1 MCTVYTLLR
10 AILLLMVIFGGVPLS
25 QSVTIWRKEMWCI
38 YKMEHAEKGYVDTY
52 VKYGRHL
59 MAFDEHETCY
69 VAHVMWKRRKS
80 PDLSQKKILIQ
91 NDGEETCDRCPAMW
105 EKGESVQIF
114 CSRQFFPKDQ
124 SQNVFK
130 NVVNCVNLQIFSQPP
145 IFPLRIDHKMCLK
158 M

>member
-1 MCTVYTLLR
+1 MRNKSVYSVHPFESHPSFDGDFWWCPTFTVCNY
-10 AILLLMVIFGGVPLS
+10 M
-25 QSVTIWRKEMWCI
+25 KKKMWCI

-59 MAFDEHETCY
+59 MAFDEHATCH
-69 VAHVMWKRRKS
+69 AMWKKS
-80 PDLSQKKILIQ
+80 PDLSQKQILIQ
-91 NDGEETCDRCPAMW
+91 NHGEETCDRYHAMW